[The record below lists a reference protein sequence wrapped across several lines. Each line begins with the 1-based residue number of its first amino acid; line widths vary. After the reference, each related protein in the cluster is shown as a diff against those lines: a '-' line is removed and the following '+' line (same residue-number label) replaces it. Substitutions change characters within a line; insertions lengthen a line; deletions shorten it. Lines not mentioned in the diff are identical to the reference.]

1 VHRLIV
7 GIESSML
14 VLLTGVLDLFAHN
27 QPFTKAAL
35 VILAVIAIAMVVL
48 HFVSIVLSSRLK
60 A

>member
-1 VHRLIV
+1 
-7 GIESSML
+7 ML
-14 VLLTGVLDLFAHN
+14 VLLAGILDLFAQH

-35 VILAVIAIAMVVL
+35 ALLAVIAAAMVVL